1 MVEGIGGVEQA
12 QCKNELAFPKHDL
25 IFCFVVAF
33 IFLKVYGGSILINLN
48 QAVGQIFLFNDFE
61 QDVPVSGEI
70 VSDENWL
77 PWAYDEG
84 YSDSGTLSWCCLVCI
99 LCPASIESG
108 GVLLSSIVVW
118 CGVTLCATSFTY
130 YKN

>member
-12 QCKNELAFPKHDL
+12 QCKNELAFPKRNL
-25 IFCFVVAF
+25 IFCLIVSF

-77 PWAYDEG
+77 P
-84 YSDSGTLSWCCLVCI
+84 
-99 LCPASIESG
+99 
-108 GVLLSSIVVW
+108 
-118 CGVTLCATSFTY
+118 
-130 YKN
+130 